1 MISWAEAQIVAG
13 NTLGQESSV
22 INLAALSSDDDNSVR
37 VSVLLE
43 QLISEVVNFSIS
55 EHDIACARA
64 TMECIIRA
72 REAPAIRKENCI
84 EFLLGCCPQIA
95 RALAEQRRFFGGEK
109 PGLYNELSAFNDLII
124 GAIKR
129 RSDDL
134 AQAATCLE
142 LMYNLGDFAIR
153 EVATIGVIE
162 GVANHCRN
170 NGIDLTPFIEEL
182 RPNSRRAYDAL
193 EVFWQTDQK
202 GT

>member
-1 MISWAEAQIVAG
+1 MEKKNSDIGPVEVLRRFNDGEMTETDVISWAEAQIVAG

-95 RALAEQRRFFGGEK
+95 SGTAAVFRR
-109 PGLYNELSAFNDLII
+109 
-124 GAIKR
+124 
-129 RSDDL
+129 
-134 AQAATCLE
+134 
-142 LMYNLGDFAIR
+142 
-153 EVATIGVIE
+153 
-162 GVANHCRN
+162 
-170 NGIDLTPFIEEL
+170 
-182 RPNSRRAYDAL
+182 
-193 EVFWQTDQK
+193 
-202 GT
+202 